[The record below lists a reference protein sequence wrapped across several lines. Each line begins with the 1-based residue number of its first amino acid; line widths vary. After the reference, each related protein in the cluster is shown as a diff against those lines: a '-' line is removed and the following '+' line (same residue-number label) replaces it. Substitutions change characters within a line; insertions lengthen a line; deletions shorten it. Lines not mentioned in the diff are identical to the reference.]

1 MLEPNGHA
9 TQGSPDAN
17 ELGFRLLGPLDVVL
31 DEADGRVELVVE

>member
-9 TQGSPDAN
+9 TQGPPDAN